1 MTDTHDWKLY
11 LPATPLAGS
20 NYSWNTMLCPLIGCN
35 TTNSNPKSLNLAK
48 FSFSVC
54 GWGGGV
60 TQDQLKSKVSQSGQ
74 IFIFGGWVGG
84 GVTLDQPKSEVP
96 QSGQIFIFMGEG
108 LVHPNFHWGGCT
120 LDQLKSKVP
129 DQLKSAVFQSGQ
141 IFILGQGT
149 RYTNSNSKSQVLT
162 QFSIS
167 AWEGGGGTLDTTFL
181 KYLSGITQG
190 ILHQKFKKPNLPLH
204 RR

>member
-1 MTDTHDWKLY
+1 
-11 LPATPLAGS
+11 
-20 NYSWNTMLCPLIGCN
+20 MLCPLIGCN
-35 TTNSNPKSLNLAK
+35 TTNLNPKSLNLAK

-60 TQDQLKSKVSQSGQ
+60 LLRTNSNPKSLNLGKFSFSV
-74 IFIFGGWVGG
+74 GGWVGG

-129 DQLKSAVFQSGQ
+129 HQLKSEVFQSGQ

-149 RYTNSNSKSQVLT
+149 LYTNSNSKSQVLT

-167 AWEGGGGTLDTTFL
+167 GWEGVGVLWTPHSSNTWVGSL
-181 KYLSGITQG
+181 KEFCTKNSR
-190 ILHQKFKKPNLPLH
+190 NLTCPCIADSPSH
-204 RR
+204 TMWVETN